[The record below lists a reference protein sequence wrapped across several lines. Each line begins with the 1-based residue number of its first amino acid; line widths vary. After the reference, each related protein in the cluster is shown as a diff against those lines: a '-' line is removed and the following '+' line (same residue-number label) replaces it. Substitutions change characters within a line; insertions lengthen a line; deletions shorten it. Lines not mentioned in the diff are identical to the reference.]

1 MPSDYVTLL
10 GFIAAALTT
19 AAFIPQVLKTWKTKK
34 TEDISLAM
42 FIAFSAGVFLWLVY
56 GLLINSTPVIAANLV
71 TFVLA
76 TIILVFKIRY
86 K

>member
-1 MPSDYVTLL
+1 MNAEYVILL

-19 AAFIPQVLKTWKTKK
+19 ASFIPQVLKTWKTKK

-42 FIAFSAGVFLWLVY
+42 FIAFSAGVFLWLIY
-56 GLLINSTPVIAANLV
+56 GMMINSTPVIIANTV
-71 TFVLA
+71 TFILA
-76 TIILVFKIRY
+76 VIILAFKLKY